1 MICYFHS
8 LRQWRN
14 LQWRTININHI
25 ASPEIMWTA
34 EGGKESETYIPESH
48 GNKEY
53 LVGDSLGLKAE
64 CCSFQ
69 ENKKVNAL
77 N

>member
-1 MICYFHS
+1 
-8 LRQWRN
+8 
-14 LQWRTININHI
+14 
-25 ASPEIMWTA
+25 MWTA